1 MEQLSEKAAVV
12 HALFKEVM
20 ETVPIDT
27 DRLHADF
34 VQKLVDGSIELDL
47 QISEAIYEKRQ
58 EIKVFCVFVFV
69 LLYVFTIWFIIILSG

>member
-34 VQKLVDGSIELDL
+34 VQKWVNGSIDLDL
-47 QISEAIYEKRQ
+47 QISEVIYEKRP
-58 EIKVFCVFVFV
+58 EFKFCCVVLFYFICLHYV
-69 LLYVFTIWFIIILSG
+69 LLFF